1 MANFIAIPLKKTSE
15 IDLVK
20 PLKNVFSSFC
30 VAADQPVNYDEA
42 LNELNKLRMNSTWRT
57 LDKHENSLDVM
68 TRYYDQLHFL
78 DAKCPAVEFNIP
90 FKWKDAFDK
99 GSFFMGSASLTL
111 QTLGYEKICILF
123 NIGAMQSQVACS
135 HISDTKND
143 EGLKLA
149 AKYFQLASGTFQ
161 HLKTLACPPIVD
173 EPTPDLRPDTISA
186 LQALML
192 AQAQES
198 FFFKATAGNMKDA
211 VVAKVAS
218 RAEELYSDALKLMQK
233 ESVVHLWER
242 DWVSI
247 VAGKQ
252 AGFLSLAEYYQSLV
266 CKSKKEVGEEIA
278 RLQKAIDAMKS
289 AESKGILT
297 SDFKD
302 YLPRMTHN
310 YDEVKKDNDFIYHA
324 RIPDAKSLPPIGKAA
339 LAKHLPPGD
348 KLNPNSED
356 MFSALLPIAVQ
367 QAVSAFDLR
376 KMEIVNREKERMQ
389 SETQMLNG
397 ILASLN
403 LPAALEDTSGNAL
416 PQSLKDKAQAVKDK
430 GGMEV
435 IQQLLNE
442 LPSLHQ
448 RNNEILAE
456 CERMLKDEEDSDTEL
471 RSKFGSQW
479 VRTPSAKLN
488 APLKNN
494 LTKYAQMV
502 STAHSADGI
511 VKEKYEKHKDK
522 IALLCLPEDQLTND
536 LPAGSPV
543 ASCPSVD
550 RLKSL
555 MRDVESLKSEREML
569 MSELESPAVD
579 MKAKFLSA
587 LSSEGNVNE
596 QALSAETLGQVY
608 GPLQKSIQDN
618 ISKQEQIVKE
628 IQVAHN
634 EFSKE
639 KNNSSSANKREA
651 LLCELAAAHDA
662 YMELLGNLQEGSQF
676 YNNLTEILVNFQ
688 NKISDFCFARKT
700 EKEEVVKDL
709 QKNIVSV
716 ASQPS
721 PLAPPAHHNANQKPV
736 RPPPP
741 KVGDSATAPP
751 PHNWN
756 YPVTS
761 TDSQQAAQHQQQQQ
775 PQQQQTAYPPY
786 PAYAYPYPP
795 VPNPYNPYGQIVMP
809 PFPPAPGY
817 QGQPMQPTYPGGY
830 QYPQQQQQPPAQN
843 YPYPQ
848 QQYRPWQQ

>member
-30 VAADQPVNYDEA
+30 VAADEPVSYDDA

-68 TRYYDQLHFL
+68 TRYYDQLNFL
-78 DAKCPAVEFNIP
+78 DTKCPAVEFNIP

-111 QTLGYEKICILF
+111 QTLSFEKICILF

-135 HISDTKND
+135 HISDIKND

-149 AKYFQLASGTFQ
+149 AKYFQMASGTFQ
-161 HLKTLACPPIVD
+161 HLKSLACSPIVD

-186 LQALML
+186 LQSLML

-198 FFFKATAGNMKDA
+198 FFFKVIADNMKDA
-211 VVAKVAS
+211 VIAKVAS
-218 RAEELYSDALKLMQK
+218 RTEELYADTLKLMQK
-233 ESVVHLWER
+233 ESVMHLWER
-242 DWVSI
+242 DWVST
-247 VAGKQ
+247 VASKQ
-252 AGFLSLAEYYQSLV
+252 AGFLALAEYYQSLV
-266 CKSKKEVGEEIA
+266 CKAKKEVGEEIA
-278 RLQKAIDAMKS
+278 RLQKATEAMKT

-297 SDFKD
+297 SEFKD
-302 YLPRMTHN
+302 YLPKITHN
-310 YDEVKKDNDFIYHA
+310 FEEVKKDNDFIYHA
-324 RIPDAKSLPPIGKAA
+324 RIPDAKSLEPIGKAA
-339 LAKHLPPGD
+339 LAKPIIPGD
-348 KLNPNSED
+348 RMNPNSQD
-356 MFSALLPIAVQ
+356 MFGALLPLAVQ

-376 KMEIVNREKERMQ
+376 KTEIVNREKERMQ

-403 LPAALEDTSGNAL
+403 LPAALEDTSGNSL
-416 PQSLKDKAQAVKDK
+416 PQSIREKAQAVKEK

-435 IQQLLNE
+435 VEQLLNE
-442 LPSLHQ
+442 LPGLHQ

-456 CERMLKDEEDSDTEL
+456 CERMLKDEEESDTEL
-471 RSKFGSQW
+471 RSKFRSNW
-479 VRTPSAKLN
+479 IRTPSTKLN

-494 LTKYAQMV
+494 LSKYAQMV

-522 IALLCLPEDQLTND
+522 IALLCLPEICYLPSCVGHASPHYKNSFRSSWRMEQLTAD

-550 RLKSL
+550 RLRAL
-555 MRDVESLKSEREML
+555 MRDVDALKSEREML
-569 MSELESPAVD
+569 MGELESNAID

-596 QALSAETLGQVY
+596 QALSVETLGEVY
-608 GPLQKSIQDN
+608 GPLQKRIQDN
-618 ISKQEQIVKE
+618 ISRQEQLVHD
-628 IQVAHN
+628 IQLANN

-639 KNNSSSANKREA
+639 KNNSSSASRREA
-651 LLCELAAAHDA
+651 LLCELAAAHDD
-662 YMELLGNLQEGSQF
+662 YMELLGNLQEGSKF

-688 NKISDFCFARKT
+688 NKINDFCFARKT

-709 QKNIVSV
+709 QKDIV
-716 ASQPS
+716 AATNQPT
-721 PLAPPAHHNANQKPV
+721 PLAPPHHNANQKPA

-741 KVGDSATAPP
+741 KMGDNATAPP
-751 PHNWN
+751 PHNWS
-756 YPVTS
+756 YPPAS
-761 TDSQQAAQHQQQQQ
+761 TDS
-775 PQQQQTAYPPY
+775 QQQTAYPPY
-786 PAYAYPYPP
+786 PAYPYPYPP
-795 VPNPYNPYGQIVMP
+795 VPNAYNPYGQIMMP
-809 PFPPAPGY
+809 PFPPGMLCNVIIQVAVV
-817 QGQPMQPTYPGGY
+817 
-830 QYPQQQQQPPAQN
+830 
-843 YPYPQ
+843 
-848 QQYRPWQQ
+848 W